1 MAPMMSG
8 ASTEAEE
15 GDARRQHPLRAESV
29 DHEPRRDLGEARHR
43 EDDRHHEPELGVAHL
58 ERVLDEREQGRQR
71 ELEEMARSVGET
83 DERHDAEVAGGLG
96 RGFGHAS
103 RSTLL
108 PERAV
113 SRFRRRFPLFR
124 TGRPSN
130 DAGPDLPALK
140 LGPNPIAF
148 AVRRTPPQQ
157 NGEEP
162 MLKRILGAG
171 LAALA
176 GVALAATPAAA
187 QTLDKIKQRGVLV
200 VGTKADYKPFGFRD
214 PSGAIVGFEPDL
226 AKDVADKLG
235 VKLELEPVV
244 SSNRMQ
250 FLQQGKID
258 LMIATMND
266 KPDRR
271 QVVGIVEPLYY
282 ASGVNVLASKKA
294 GLKSWEQLKGQ
305 KVCGIQGAWY
315 NKPVAEKY
323 GADIVAFKGQSEA
336 ETALMQGNCI
346 GWVYDDTAF
355 AERLADAKW
364 KDFEMPLETILE
376 EPWGIAVKLE
386 ERDGPWGK
394 FVSETIADW
403 HRSGRLIELEK
414 KWNIPPS
421 AYLKKMQAE
430 AKPKTKTN

>member
-1 MAPMMSG
+1 
-8 ASTEAEE
+8 
-15 GDARRQHPLRAESV
+15 
-29 DHEPRRDLGEARHR
+29 
-43 EDDRHHEPELGVAHL
+43 
-58 ERVLDEREQGRQR
+58 
-71 ELEEMARSVGET
+71 
-83 DERHDAEVAGGLG
+83 
-96 RGFGHAS
+96 
-103 RSTLL
+103 
-108 PERAV
+108 
-113 SRFRRRFPLFR
+113 
-124 TGRPSN
+124 
-130 DAGPDLPALK
+130 
-140 LGPNPIAF
+140 
-148 AVRRTPPQQ
+148 
-157 NGEEP
+157 
-162 MLKRILGAG
+162 MLKRLFGAG

-176 GVALAATPAAA
+176 GVAFAAGASA
-187 QTLDKIKQRGVLV
+187 QTLDKIKSRGVLV
-200 VGTKADYKPFGFRD
+200 VGSKADYKPFGFRD
-214 PSGAIVGFEPDL
+214 PSGAIVGFEPDIG
-226 AKDVADKLG
+226 KEIADKLG

-271 QVVGIVEPLYY
+271 QVVGIIDPLYY

-294 GLKSWEQLKGQ
+294 ALKNWEQLKGQ

-323 GADIVAFKGQSEA
+323 GADIVAFKGQAEA

-346 GWVYDDTAF
+346 AWVYDDTAF

-430 AKPKTKTN
+430 AKAKTKTN